1 MTNSSDLSNG
11 GLRGPIRRL
20 PIVRLLKIF
29 VVLVCLSLLA
39 IDAFQ
44 TWNAYEVR
52 LKETQV
58 LSANL
63 TGSLTQHAEDT
74 FKEADIILS
83 GLVERVEVDG
93 TGQANLRRL
102 RGLLMKQVAE
112 LPKLH
117 GLFLYDKEGRWL
129 VNSRPTLTTG
139 ANNSDREYFIYHRN
153 HPDRTPYIGKPI
165 HSRSTDEWIL
175 TVSRRVNNAD
185 GSFAGV
191 ALATL
196 HMSYF
201 RKFYD
206 TFNIGDGG
214 SILLAHEDGDMLVR
228 RPFLEGKIG
237 KSLKEAAL
245 FQEHLPKKLSG
256 TYASSK
262 SIIDGLDR
270 MISYRRAEQYP
281 LVVAVSLSKN
291 DVFHSW
297 WVDAA
302 KHFLATV
309 LLSLVLGVLG
319 ARLTRQIGQRLS
331 VEKDLQ
337 LAQIELE
344 ALNHELSQMA
354 MQDGLTGVANR
365 RCFDIALNEE
375 FNRAM
380 RNNLWLALIMID
392 VDSFKQY
399 NDSFGHPEGDECL
412 KKIGPAI
419 KLCLNRAEDMP
430 ARYGGEEFA
439 VLLPGADMAGAT
451 AVAERIRLAIHNLNI
466 KHPSSPIGLIT
477 VSCGVDAILPMRNQ
491 NIPSDLVSGADK
503 ALYIAKNSGRDHVVS
518 ALAHQAEAQA

>member
-1 MTNSSDLSNG
+1 MTRSSNYRTG
-11 GLRGPIRRL
+11 NVRGSIPRL
-20 PIVRLLKIF
+20 PIVRLSKIF

-44 TWNAYEVR
+44 TWSAYEVR
-52 LKETQV
+52 LKETEI
-58 LSANL
+58 LAANL
-63 TGSLTQHAEDT
+63 TRSLTQHAEDT
-74 FKEADIILS
+74 VKEADVILS

-93 TGQANLRRL
+93 TGRANLNRL
-102 RGLLMKQVAE
+102 RVLLMTQVAE

-129 VNSRPTLTTG
+129 VNSQQTLVTG
-139 ANNSDREYFIYHRN
+139 VNNSDREYFIYHRN
-153 HPDRTPYIGKPI
+153 HTDRTPHIGKPI
-165 HSRSTDEWIL
+165 RSRTTGEWIL
-175 TVSRRVNNAD
+175 TVSRRMNNAD

-206 TFNIGDGG
+206 TFNIGDDGA
-214 SILLAHEDGDMLVR
+214 ILLAHEDGDMLMH
-228 RPFLEGKIG
+228 RPFVEDKIG

-245 FQEHLPKKLSG
+245 FREFLPKKSSG
-256 TYASSK
+256 AYSSK
-262 SIIDGLDR
+262 KTVIDDLDR
-270 MISYRRAEQYP
+270 MVSYRRVEQYP
-281 LVVAVSLSKN
+281 LVIAISFSKN
-291 DVFHSW
+291 EMFQSW

-302 KHFLATV
+302 KHFLVTA
-309 LLSLVLGVLG
+309 LLSIVMGFLGS
-319 ARLTRQIGQRLS
+319 RLTRQIGQRLL

-344 ALNHELSQMA
+344 SLNQELSQMA

-365 RCFDIALNEE
+365 RRFDIALNEE

-392 VDSFKQY
+392 IDSFKQY

-412 KKIGPAI
+412 KKIGQAL
-419 KLCLNRAEDMP
+419 KSCLNRAEDIP

-439 VLLPGADMAGAT
+439 VLLPGADMVGAI
-451 AVAERIRLAIHNLNI
+451 AVAERIRLTIHNLNI
-466 KHPSSPIGLIT
+466 AHPSSPIGLVT
-477 VSCGVDAILPMRNQ
+477 VSCGVDAILPTRHQ
-491 NIPSDLVSGADK
+491 NIPSDLVIGADK
-503 ALYIAKNSGRDHVVS
+503 ALYIAKNSGRDHVVA
-518 ALAHQAEAQA
+518 ALARQAEP